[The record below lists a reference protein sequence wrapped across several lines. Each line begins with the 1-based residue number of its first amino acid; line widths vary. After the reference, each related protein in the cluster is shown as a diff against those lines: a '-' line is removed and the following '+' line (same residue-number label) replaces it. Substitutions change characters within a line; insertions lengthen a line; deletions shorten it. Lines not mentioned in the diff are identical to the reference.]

1 MWLNCT
7 CARVE
12 PEYLGRAMNIL
23 MGEASMEPV
32 RTARGFLGLCLV
44 ESTEIPGELLVL
56 TWWESASDG
65 QTYLA
70 SPECQQAIV
79 RVQAFLL
86 RPLERHFYTV
96 MMETGRA
103 EFNNRQEL
111 NQRR

>member
-12 PEYLGRAMNIL
+12 PENLGRAMNIL
-23 MGEASMEPV
+23 MGEASLEPV
-32 RTARGFLGLCLV
+32 RTARGFLGLSLM

-56 TWWESASDG
+56 TWWENASDG

-70 SPECQQAIV
+70 SPKCQQVIARI
-79 RVQAFLL
+79 QAFLL

-96 MMETGRA
+96 VMETGRA
-103 EFNNRQEL
+103 ESNYRQEL